1 MTATNLQQG
10 FSAIELMISLFI
22 AVAFIATGYQLY
34 SVIIKDS
41 AAANQRTIA
50 SNVAYSHL
58 RQLSDATTGLCVNGY
73 TFSPVPALTIAEK
86 AQLPE
91 SAVMTTSVTCPFG
104 TASSVWNV
112 QVAIA
117 YGSPT
122 QEVVHAL
129 YISQ

>member
-1 MTATNLQQG
+1 MTATNTQQG

-50 SNVAYSHL
+50 SNIAYSHL
-58 RQLSDATTGLCVNGY
+58 RQLTDATTGPCVSGY
-73 TFSPVPALTIAEK
+73 TFTPAPALTVAEK

-91 SAVMTTSVTCPFG
+91 SAVMTPSVTCPFG
-104 TASSVWNV
+104 TTSSVWNV
-112 QVAIA
+112 KVAIT
-117 YGSPT
+117 YGSPI
-122 QEVVHAL
+122 QEVAHAL